1 MLLYLL
7 NWQNGFGSEKA
18 VRTLREAKLDVAIV
32 VTTNGSP
39 HVHEAVLSAFLDL
52 AGRSAVWDNTAKT
65 WRTRRKDDPA

>member
-18 VRTLREAKLDVAIV
+18 VRSLREAKLDVAIV
-32 VTTNGSP
+32 GITEGSLR
-39 HVHEAVLSAFLDL
+39 VHEAVLKAFCDL
-52 AGRSAVWDNTAKT
+52 AGRSAVWDSTAET